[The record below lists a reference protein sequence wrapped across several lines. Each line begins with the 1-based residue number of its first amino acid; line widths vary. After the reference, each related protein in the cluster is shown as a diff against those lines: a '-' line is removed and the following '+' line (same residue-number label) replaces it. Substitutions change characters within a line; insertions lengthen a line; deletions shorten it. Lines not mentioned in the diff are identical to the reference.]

1 MKICTSQC
9 TETQSADR
17 QLPALGRT
25 VSELFSLV
33 NHVVK
38 KLSWKELSRSKETLD
53 GPNYAQ
59 HGLLEIDEF
68 LNRPDEKFN
77 NFNGKSIRVLSVLYY
92 AIKNARGRSSHSP
105 P

>member
-1 MKICTSQC
+1 MKICTQC

-59 HGLLEIDEF
+59 HGLLEIDE
-68 LNRPDEKFN
+68 K
-77 NFNGKSIRVLSVLYY
+77 K
-92 AIKNARGRSSHSP
+92 ARGWSNLWEQLVSP
-105 P
+105 RYTSTNTQCEMV